1 METVMKKQ
9 QAAVKERKSSPQQ
22 VEFSPTPLK
31 IPTKVRF
38 FVMRKTLS
46 LFV

>member
-1 METVMKKQ
+1 MKKQ
-9 QAAVKERKSSPQQ
+9 QATVRKRKYHHNQ
-22 VEFSPTPLK
+22 VEFSPPLFK
-31 IPTKVRF
+31 TTTKVRF